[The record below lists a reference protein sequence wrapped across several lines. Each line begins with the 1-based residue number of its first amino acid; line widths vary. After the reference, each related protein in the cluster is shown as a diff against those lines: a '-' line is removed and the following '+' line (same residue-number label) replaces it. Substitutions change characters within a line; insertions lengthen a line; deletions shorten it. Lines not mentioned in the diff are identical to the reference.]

1 MSSLEYL
8 DRIQEIIETIKRKE
22 ARNIRAAG
30 KIMARS
36 VERGGRIYAYG
47 TGHSVIPVLD
57 LYPRYG
63 SFVGFYPLYDPRLM
77 WFNVI
82 GSGGARELLWLERQE
97 GYARVFLE
105 SYHLEPRD
113 CLIAFSH
120 GGLNSA
126 AIEVAMKAKAKG
138 LKIITVSSHINRKI
152 SKPRHSS
159 GKFLSDL
166 ADVAIDNCTPH
177 EDALVDVGRRE
188 KVAAGSTAAAVVIAM
203 SLVAEAATVLAK
215 KNKLP
220 PTFVSPNVQGVPKG
234 HMEEVYAA
242 FSEFFYARP
251 WKPRGRAKPARRRR
265 KAGAKQ

>member
-8 DRIQEIIETIKRKE
+8 NKIQEIIATIKTKE
-22 ARNIRAAG
+22 QENIRAAG
-30 KIMARS
+30 RIMARS

-82 GSGGARELLWLERQE
+82 GPGGARELLWLERRE
-97 GYARVFLE
+97 GYAKVFLE
-105 SYHLEPRD
+105 SYKLEPRD

-120 GGLNSA
+120 GGLNAA
-126 AIEVAMKAKAKG
+126 AIEVAMEARAKG
-138 LKIITVSSHINRKI
+138 LKVITISSHANRKI

-159 GKFLSDL
+159 GKYLSDL
-166 ADVAIDNCTPH
+166 ADVAIDNCVPH
-177 EDALVDVGRRE
+177 EDALVDVGQRE

-203 SLVAEAATVLAK
+203 SLVAEAAAVLAK
-215 KNKLP
+215 KKKLP
-220 PTFVSPNVQGVPKG
+220 PTFVSPNVKGVPKG
-234 HMEEVYAA
+234 HIDKVYEA
-242 FSEFFYARP
+242 FSEFYYARP
-251 WKPRGRAKPARRRR
+251 WKRTRAGRRSRPR
-265 KAGAKQ
+265 

>member
-1 MSSLEYL
+1 MSSFEYL
-8 DRIQEIIETIKRKE
+8 SRIQGIIETIRKKE
-22 ARNIRAAG
+22 LKNIRAAG
-30 KIMARS
+30 RIMARS

-82 GSGGARELLWLERQE
+82 GPGGARELLWLERRE
-97 GYARVFLE
+97 GYAKVFLE
-105 SYHLEPRD
+105 SYRLESRD
-113 CLIAFSH
+113 CLVAFSH

-126 AIEVAMKAKAKG
+126 AIEVAAEARSKG
-138 LKIITVSSHINRKI
+138 LKVITVSSHANRGI

-177 EDALVDVGRRE
+177 EDALVDVGQRE
-188 KVAAGSTAAAVVIAM
+188 KVAAGSTVAAVAVAM
-203 SLVAEAATVLAK
+203 ALVAETGSILAK
-215 KNKLP
+215 KKKLP

-234 HMEEVYAA
+234 HMDRVYEA
-242 FSEFFYARP
+242 FSEFYYARP
-251 WKPRGRAKPARRRR
+251 WKKQKAAR
-265 KAGAKQ
+265 